1 MDQNFDSTFLPSLC
15 PAVVLNTRTIDC
27 CGFEE
32 GILAID
38 MNIDRDIIRRGIR
51 GILEEIL

>member
-15 PAVVLNTRTIDC
+15 PVVVLNTRTIDC

-38 MNIDRDIIRRGIR
+38 MNIDRDIIRRGIS
-51 GILEEIL
+51 